1 MHFSLDRHPHEPAV
15 QRDFRTFLQC
25 EPNWLLQQWRHI
37 ATSNPQN
44 RIYNN
49 IYIKIDRSVGNLEIW
64 WKYGEI
70 PSKPSWK
77 HLSIFLGVTALLT
90 TLLKCKDWC
99 NMTRLLLNAYC
110 RVLIKKKNIGLRQSL
125 WHDSR
130 ENWQEPPYFMGK
142 PCFSADFPLKLD
154 SFDMFWLVCVS
165 TVHGRSEPSDFDISH
180 GEGHLVTG
188 LKICRGN
195 VLICVLTCKP

>member
-110 RVLIKKKNIGLRQSL
+110 RVLIKKNHWSTAESMAWFKGKLTAPIFYGKTVLFCRFSL
-125 WHDSR
+125 KTWQFWH
-130 ENWQEPPYFMGK
+130 
-142 PCFSADFPLKLD
+142 
-154 SFDMFWLVCVS
+154 
-165 TVHGRSEPSDFDISH
+165 
-180 GEGHLVTG
+180 
-188 LKICRGN
+188 
-195 VLICVLTCKP
+195 VLTSVCFHSSRA